1 MYAVSPF
8 PGHKVVKV
16 HQLGV
21 PFQRWYSI
29 CSYGENGP
37 LWHLR
42 CKVIF
47 RNHSNLGSYTYIW
60 FVSSTTVNTIKYL
73 VHGESFSILYHEN
86 LSLRHSLITF
96 CSSPELNTL
105 VLEFP
110 ASFFFLLQ
118 SDISTESEMPVQ
130 NKRSMGHI
138 AHLNTEFH
146 YNLPLEKSVAL
157 HLNKLE
163 SSLVF
168 TQELFVPCLVVI
180 SQVILEKIF
189 SNFVNLYSLFC

>member
-1 MYAVSPF
+1 MYAISPF

-110 ASFFFLLQ
+110 ASFFFFCSRAILALNQ
-118 SDISTESEMPVQ
+118 KCQYKTRDPWVTSLTWTLSSIIISPW
-130 NKRSMGHI
+130 KRAWPFI
-138 AHLNTEFH
+138 
-146 YNLPLEKSVAL
+146 
-157 HLNKLE
+157 
-163 SSLVF
+163 
-168 TQELFVPCLVVI
+168 
-180 SQVILEKIF
+180 
-189 SNFVNLYSLFC
+189 